1 MVQQQDNP
9 TEVVPI
15 PERRKLSDD
24 ERQQVMERFWEAVQS
39 IGERNRHL
47 DPDFVMAVVTE
58 VVEEVRQE
66 QYDREQREA
75 ERRR

>member
-1 MVQQQDNP
+1 MVQQQD
-9 TEVVPI
+9 TSTGTVPK
-15 PERRKLSDD
+15 PERRELSEE

-47 DPDFVMAVVTE
+47 DPDYVMAVVTE

-66 QYDREQREA
+66 QYEREQREA
-75 ERRR
+75 ERGR